1 MHLKYNMRKILALI
15 AALFV
20 FCSFLQK
27 EVDLAKALPVG
38 EATISLVFAGDIMG
52 HSPQFQAAYNKTTKK
67 YNYDIC
73 FQYVKPYIASADFA
87 IANLEVPL
95 AGLPYSGYPNFS
107 SPDALLD
114 GLKNSGYD
122 VMLTANNH
130 VLDRSKNGLE
140 RTLRIIKNRNLK
152 HAGSYIN
159 LEQRDSIYPLIL
171 ESKGV
176 RIALLNCTYGTN
188 GMNVTSPNIVNYI
201 DTVQIKSDIR
211 KSEILGADL
220 TIMTIHWGTE
230 YELKANISQVE
241 LAKFLAREGVDM
253 IIGSHPHVVQN
264 FEYINPEYQNMP
276 VFYSL
281 GNSISNQ
288 RKPNTDGGIM
298 VKAEINVFTK
308 RISSVNFLPV
318 YVHKGY
324 LNNIFQYHLIP
335 TIDYIKSP
343 DKFNI
348 PSKDSVNLHYFDTE
362 TRKRLSNVSVWD
374 TDINL

>member
-130 VLDRSKNGLE
+130 VLDRSKKGLE
-140 RTLRIIKNRNLK
+140 RTLRIIKSRNLK

-188 GMNVTSPNIVNYI
+188 GMTVTAPNIVNYI
-201 DTVQIKSDIR
+201 DTVHIKSDIR

>member
-1 MHLKYNMRKILALI
+1 MHLNYNMRKILALI

-152 HAGSYIN
+152 HAGSYLN
-159 LEQRDSIYPLIL
+159 LEQRDSTYPLIL

-188 GMNVTSPNIVNYI
+188 GMTVTAPNIVNYI

>member
-1 MHLKYNMRKILALI
+1 
-15 AALFV
+15 
-20 FCSFLQK
+20 
-27 EVDLAKALPVG
+27 
-38 EATISLVFAGDIMG
+38 
-52 HSPQFQAAYNKTTKK
+52 
-67 YNYDIC
+67 
-73 FQYVKPYIASADFA
+73 
-87 IANLEVPL
+87 
-95 AGLPYSGYPNFS
+95 
-107 SPDALLD
+107 
-114 GLKNSGYD
+114 
-122 VMLTANNH
+122 MLTANNH

-188 GMNVTSPNIVNYI
+188 GMTVTAPNIVNYI